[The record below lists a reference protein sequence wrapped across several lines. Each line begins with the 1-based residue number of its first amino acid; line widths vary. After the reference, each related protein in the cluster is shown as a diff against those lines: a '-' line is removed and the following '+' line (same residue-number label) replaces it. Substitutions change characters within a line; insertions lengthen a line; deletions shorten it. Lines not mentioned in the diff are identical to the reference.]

1 MGLFHLPWSFVM
13 KVSFDA
19 VYRRLKRALARQG
32 ETLHRCRRDSRWWP
46 DLGDFYSAD
55 LYTNGIS
62 GRHLDV
68 VSMAHEM
75 RLIAPNEVVAE

>member
-1 MGLFHLPWSFVM
+1 MSAT
-13 KVSFDA
+13 VSFDA
-19 VYRRLKRALARQG
+19 VYRRVKRALARQG
-32 ETLHRCRRDSRWWP
+32 ETLHKCRRESRWWP

-68 VSMAHEM
+68 VAMARELNLLGQH
-75 RLIAPNEVVAE
+75 EVVAE